1 MHGSACGGV
10 RVAPSGR
17 CSATARVQ
25 VPAVRSH
32 LDVVCPI
39 CASVPALS
47 ACFFGVRF
55 LRGLNLPLRF
65 LAGLLLFFMNLGVNN
80 GFSTLQ

>member
-10 RVAPSGR
+10 RVAPSG
-17 CSATARVQ
+17 SDGATARVRA
-25 VPAVRSH
+25 PAVRSH

-39 CASVPALS
+39 RASVPALS

-55 LRGLNLPLRF
+55 CGVLISPLRL

-80 GFSTLQ
+80 GSSTLQ

>member
-17 CSATARVQ
+17 GSATARVQ

-39 CASVPALS
+39 FASVPALF
-47 ACFFGVRF
+47 AFFRSSF
-55 LRGLNLPLRF
+55 LRGLNLSLRF
-65 LAGLLLFFMNLGVNN
+65 LAGLLLFFMNLGVDN